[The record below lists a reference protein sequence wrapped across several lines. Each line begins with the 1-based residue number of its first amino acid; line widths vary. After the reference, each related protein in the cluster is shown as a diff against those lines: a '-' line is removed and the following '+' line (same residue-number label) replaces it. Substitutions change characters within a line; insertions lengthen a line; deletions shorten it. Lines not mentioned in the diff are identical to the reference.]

1 MVNIYLITQGLIEK
15 SDSIGYDLAFQ
26 YRLFKQWGF
35 SVRVFTGQYR
45 QNLYSD
51 MPIEN
56 IDRLAIVMK
65 EQPALIIYH
74 WVDGWKEI
82 DEWLVTLS
90 TPIIIR
96 WHNNT
101 PPWFFAPYS
110 LETTSR
116 TIRGFQSILHVA
128 ESNSSIKFWTNSE
141 FTKRQLEILGIS
153 SNRIQVI
160 YPASHYI
167 EHENKA
173 YYDSPKIVTKIKPD
187 DNIRLLFVGRIT
199 PHKGYH
205 HVILAAYTLQKLL
218 EKKVD
223 VYFPGRPD
231 NSMPEYLRYI
241 RSLSKDLKLSVHF
254 LGEVELDE
262 LHKLYQTSHALVA
275 LSEHEGFGL
284 PILEAM
290 RMELPV
296 VGYKSTAVTNLL
308 ANHPLACDKLDYF
321 EIAKKLAVAV
331 QPDIRSAI
339 IKLQTDMILPHFSR
353 KIIENQLSVAIGH
366 DKPWKEDIIDDH
378 ESLEIINNAVHVW
391 ENVSSPIISLPISCK
406 DYPNHYVTRYDI
418 LSYDT
423 LLRYQEKN
431 PEETDLWDEA
441 MRITFS
447 SHRHLL
453 GPWIIFLKK
462 IVLGL
467 QDGIIRTIA
476 KSNVRLYKKM
486 LELDKKLDRLIKED
500 RYNKYPVTKDGEDE
514 MIEALSSMYDENY
527 FEGKNAKSNYQSY
540 SKDAKIP
547 GEILAGTLLELFQPK
562 SSLDVGCALGFAV
575 KAMRKHGVKACGID
589 ISKWAVKQADVPY
602 ISQLDIS
609 RQKIIGKYDMVTA
622 FDILEHIPEQL
633 LPYAV
638 QNLWQ
643 ATRRY
648 LIVIPACYEE
658 GTSYDPGDAL
668 HVVFHPKNWWENLFK
683 SCGVT
688 LDIDMAEKL
697 GQTDYAKTYGYTGR
711 FLVGVRD
718 I

>member
-1 MVNIYLITQGLIEK
+1 MANIYLITQGLIEK

-35 SVRVFTGQYR
+35 SVRVFTGQHR
-45 QNLYSD
+45 QNLYAD
-51 MPIEN
+51 IPIEN

-82 DEWLVTLS
+82 DEWLATLS
-90 TPIIIR
+90 TPVIIR

-110 LETTSR
+110 VEATSR
-116 TIRGFQSILHVA
+116 TIRGFQSILRVA
-128 ESNSSIKFWTNSE
+128 ESNSSIKFWVNSE
-141 FTKRQLEILGIS
+141 FTKHQLEILGVS
-153 SNRIQVI
+153 SNRIQVT

-167 EHENKA
+167 EYENKL
-173 YYDSPKIVTKIKPD
+173 YKDSPEIVTKIKHD

-205 HVILAAYTLQKLL
+205 HVILATYALQKLL

-231 NSMPEYLRYI
+231 NSMSEYLRYI
-241 RSLSKDLKLSVHF
+241 RSLSDDLKLSVHF

-262 LHKLYQTSHALVA
+262 LHKLYRTSHAFIA

-290 RMELPV
+290 RMKLPV
-296 VGYKSTAVTNLL
+296 VGYKSTAVANLL

-331 QPDIRSAI
+331 QPDIRTAI
-339 IKLQTDMILPHFSR
+339 IKLQTEMILPHFSR
-353 KIIENQLSVAIGH
+353 KIIENQLSVAIGREES
-366 DKPWKEDIIDDH
+366 WKENITDDH
-378 ESLEIINNAVHVW
+378 ESLEIINNALRRW
-391 ENVSSPIISLPISCK
+391 ENVSIPIMSLPFSCK

-418 LSYDT
+418 LAYDT
-423 LLRYQEKN
+423 LLRGQEKN

-447 SHRHLL
+447 SHRRLL

-467 QDGIIRTIA
+467 QDGMIRTIA
-476 KSNVRLYKKM
+476 KSNARLDKKM

-500 RYNKYPVTKDGEDE
+500 KYNKYAVTEDGEDK
-514 MIEALSSMYDENY
+514 MIDVLSSMYDENY
-527 FEGKNAKSNYQSY
+527 FEGKKTKSNYQSY

-547 GEILAGTLLELFQPK
+547 GEILADTLLELFQPR
-562 SSLDVGCALGFAV
+562 SSLDVGCALGFVV
-575 KAMRKHGVKACGID
+575 KEMHKHDVKACGID
-589 ISKWAVKQADVPY
+589 ISEWAVKQADVPY

-609 RQKIIGKYDMVTA
+609 RQKIIGEYDVVTA

-638 QNLWQ
+638 QNLWR

-648 LIVIPACYEE
+648 LIVVPAYYEE

-668 HVVFHPKNWWENLFK
+668 HVVFHPKSWWEDLFK
-683 SCGVT
+683 SCGMS
-688 LDIDMAEKL
+688 IDMEIAEKL
-697 GQTDYAKTYGYTGR
+697 SQTEYAKTYGYAGR
-711 FLVGVRD
+711 FIVGVRK
-718 I
+718 